1 MPVGSGQSRMADGA
15 FHFPRAT
22 GAATSGAMLDLRHV
36 ADNLDTV
43 RAGLARRGFTDEATL
58 SRIAELAA
66 ARRVAIADRERLQ
79 AERNAASDA
88 MSKIADKKSPEFAE
102 KREAL
107 RKSGDEVKIL
117 EKRAEDV
124 ETELRALLLHVPN
137 LPHESVPS
145 GLDES
150 ENVLVRTWGEKPVFD
165 FAPREHVELVENLGI
180 VDFERARKISG
191 ARFSVLR
198 GVGAKL
204 ERALMSFMLDTH
216 VEAHGYTEVWTPVL
230 VKASALLGT
239 GQLPK
244 FAKDVF
250 RIATD
255 EAWRADAGQD
265 DDLYLV
271 PTAEVPVT
279 NLHAGEIMEAAALP
293 VAYTAYTACFRSEA
307 GSHGK
312 DTRGLIRQHQFDKV
326 ELVRFVA
333 PENGE
338 AELEALTGHAENI
351 LKKLGLHYRVV
362 HLCTGDMGFA
372 SQKTYDL
379 EVWLPGQNAYREIS
393 SCSWFGDF
401 QARRLEARY
410 RPEPKAKP
418 RLLHTLNGSGLAIG
432 RTLVAILEQY
442 QQADGSVIIPEALR
456 PYVGTDRI
464 RA

>member
-15 FHFPRAT
+15 FHFPRAP

-230 VKASALLGT
+230 VP
-239 GQLPK
+239 LPW
-244 FAKDVF
+244 DTCT
-250 RIATD
+250 RRT
-255 EAWRADAGQD
+255 R
-265 DDLYLV
+265 L
-271 PTAEVPVT
+271 
-279 NLHAGEIMEAAALP
+279 
-293 VAYTAYTACFRSEA
+293 RS
-307 GSHGK
+307 
-312 DTRGLIRQHQFDKV
+312 V
-326 ELVRFVA
+326 
-333 PENGE
+333 
-338 AELEALTGHAENI
+338 
-351 LKKLGLHYRVV
+351 
-362 HLCTGDMGFA
+362 
-372 SQKTYDL
+372 
-379 EVWLPGQNAYREIS
+379 
-393 SCSWFGDF
+393 
-401 QARRLEARY
+401 
-410 RPEPKAKP
+410 
-418 RLLHTLNGSGLAIG
+418 
-432 RTLVAILEQY
+432 
-442 QQADGSVIIPEALR
+442 
-456 PYVGTDRI
+456 
-464 RA
+464 